1 MDLGL
6 TPQPRK
12 RTFSVPNAL
21 ITGSSAR
28 AREVAAALQIDDWQ
42 PQLCADSAEA
52 LEDVRASTPPGS
64 FDCYIQLPSERRAH
78 TTAMSEASGMVAD
91 GALARYAAVTTVMPL
106 LSEAAAVVLV
116 MGEGSDGLPRDLAG
130 AVNDLTRV
138 LARALRNDY
147 RATDLRVTLVGDDQ
161 SPSEIASVARSGK
174 GTPTTDWYADFEP
187 ALGSADWRC
196 EVLSLVEPT

>member
-1 MDLGL
+1 
-6 TPQPRK
+6 
-12 RTFSVPNAL
+12 VPNAL
-21 ITGSSAR
+21 ITGSPAL
-28 AREVAAALQIDDWQ
+28 AREVAAALQTDDWQ
-42 PQLCADSAEA
+42 PQLCADSVEA

-64 FDCYIQLPSERRAH
+64 LDCYIQLPSERRAH
-78 TTAMSEASGMVAD
+78 TTAMTEASAMVTD

-116 MGEGSDGLPRDLAG
+116 MDGSDGSLPRDLAG

-147 RATDLRVTLVGDDQ
+147 RATDLRVTLVGDGQ
-161 SPSEIASVARSGK
+161 SPSEIASVARSGNRI
-174 GTPTTDWYADFEP
+174 PTIDWYVDLEP

-196 EVLSLVEPT
+196 EVLSLIEPT

>member
-1 MDLGL
+1 
-6 TPQPRK
+6 
-12 RTFSVPNAL
+12 VPNAL

-28 AREVAAALQIDDWQ
+28 AREVASALQADDWQ
-42 PQLCADSAEA
+42 PQLCADTVEA
-52 LEDVRASTPPGS
+52 LEGVRASTAPGS
-64 FDCYIQLPSERRAH
+64 IDCYIQLPSERRVH
-78 TTAMSEASGMVAD
+78 TTAMTEASAMVAD

-116 MGEGSDGLPRDLAG
+116 MGDGSDGSLPRDLAG

-161 SPSEIASVARSGK
+161 SPAEIASVAGRRGK
-174 GTPTTDWYADFEP
+174 TTPPMNWYVDFEP
-187 ALGSADWRC
+187 GLGSADWRC

>member
-1 MDLGL
+1 MP
-6 TPQPRK
+6 T
-12 RTFSVPNAL
+12 AL

-28 AREVAAALQIDDWQ
+28 AREVAAALQTDDWQ
-42 PQLCADSAEA
+42 PRLCADSVEA

-64 FDCYIQLPSERRAH
+64 FDCYIQLPSERSSH
-78 TTAMSEASGMVAD
+78 TTAMTEASAMVAD

-106 LSEAAAVVLV
+106 LSETAAVVLV
-116 MGEGSDGLPRDLAG
+116 LGDGPDDSLPRDLAG

-147 RATDLRVTLVGDDQ
+147 RSTDLRVTLVGDDR
-161 SPSEIASVARSGK
+161 SPSEIASAARSGK
-174 GTPTTDWYADFEP
+174 GTPTTDGFVDFEP